1 MRSTRLKPLPPPRS
15 SAIMELAENSPGTT
29 GGAVTLPTR
38 HSLDGGLM
46 RYTYPEPGKEPFNTP
61 ESEMREAWES

>member
-1 MRSTRLKPLPPPRS
+1 
-15 SAIMELAENSPGTT
+15 MELAENSPGTT